1 MKIILPNCTIRSFRL
16 NDAESLA
23 GYANNRNI
31 WLNLRDGFPYPYT
44 VKDAITFIKSVI
56 NAPDETIFAICS
68 DENCIGSIGF
78 HLQQDVS
85 SKSAEIGY
93 WLGEPFWR
101 KGIGSDVLEA
111 ITGYAFENF
120 SIVRLFAYVFEWNKV
135 SAHILEKNGY
145 ILEGIL
151 KKSIFK
157 DNKLIDSM
165 LYAKVI

>member
-44 VKDAITFIKSVI
+44 AKDAI
-56 NAPDETIFAICS
+56 CS
-68 DENCIGSIGF
+68 GENCIGSIGF